1 MIPTMTPDEKALAA
15 IREFHDLNY
24 ELSDAE
30 IIYHFALLW
39 AIISIEQANISKQLE
54 ELREAIR

>member
-1 MIPTMTPDEKALAA
+1 MTPDEKALAA